1 MQALFVGAGELDKRF
16 EFFFSGHV
24 TSKSDDAS
32 PQTIAKDVLD
42 ILPDRLCTFSVVHA
56 GELDKRFEF
65 FFSGHVTSKSDDAS
79 PQTIAKDVLDI
90 LPDRLCTFSVVHYK
104 WSNSA
109 VTGCIYQGKKFGYFT
124 IQELGKAP
132 ISLSLME
139 GKFTKV

>member
-1 MQALFVGAGELDKRF
+1 MLSLRLTDTELPPPSNVAGGLDKRF
-16 EFFFSGHV
+16 EFFFSGYV
-24 TSKSDDAS
+24 ISKSDDS
-32 PQTIAKDVLD
+32 
-42 ILPDRLCTFSVVHA
+42 
-56 GELDKRFEF
+56 
-65 FFSGHVTSKSDDAS
+65 S

-132 ISLSLME
+132 ISLSLMD